1 MNFNIIY
8 KDATISLIPLIFV
21 SAMKMKYNW
30 TRVLS
35 LNLLLY
41 RFLASLISLR
51 IRLQK
56 SEYWTRVLSL
66 NLLSLTQVFYKGKT
80 VNQEFLRWFG
90 KILLYNQKK
99 MTSNIITMNYEDRI
113 PLMACSVSWIA
124 PVTPPRWVLGI
135 TSLDWTRPAKN
146 TIFMR
151 FSCFGFSILWR
162 ENRYMKNVREKEW
175 SGKSNEVDYNQN
187 KTKHWREYTIGI
199 LGKSCLSIC
208 SLNA

>member
-80 VNQEFLRWFG
+80 VNQEFLRAGLVWED
-90 KILLYNQKK
+90 
-99 MTSNIITMNYEDRI
+99 ITLQ
-113 PLMACSVSWIA
+113 P
-124 PVTPPRWVLGI
+124 
-135 TSLDWTRPAKN
+135 K
-146 TIFMR
+146 
-151 FSCFGFSILWR
+151 
-162 ENRYMKNVREKEW
+162 ENDFQHNH
-175 SGKSNEVDYNQN
+175 NE
-187 KTKHWREYTIGI
+187 
-199 LGKSCLSIC
+199 L
-208 SLNA
+208 